1 MKITMLKTI
10 HGSTDGVTVIQLAA
24 GVVYTMTD
32 DARGQRRAAAYIRRG
47 EAVEAGA
54 PAGVEAEAK
63 QEPLPDSTPARKPR
77 SKK

>member
-10 HGSTDGVTVIQLAA
+10 HGSTDGVTVIQLSA
-24 GVVYTMTD
+24 GEDYTMSD

-47 EAVEAGA
+47 EAVEAA
-54 PAGVEAEAK
+54 AQADAEVLPEPAAV
-63 QEPLPDSTPARKPR
+63 RKPR